1 MQLRAA
7 LPQLMPMPAVG
18 FTRDRPVFRN
28 LGAFMTFLET
38 GGDLVRIREP
48 VSTVLDATEIHR
60 RVIAAAG
67 PVLRFEKPI
76 KLDGSAS
83 DLPLVVNLFGT
94 VGRVAAALGAREP
107 CDLSALGELLAS
119 LRQPVPPK
127 GLRDGLARWSELR
140 AALNG
145 RPEVVRRAPCQTHV
159 RVGADVDLARLPV
172 QTCWPGEPAP
182 LITWPMAITRPP
194 DDEDASACN
203 LGIYR
208 MQVLGRDRAILR
220 WLPRRGGA
228 AHHQMWRKLGQPMP
242 VAVAIGADPALLIAA
257 ATPIPETVS
266 EYVYAGALRGARTAL
281 VAARTVPMLVPA
293 EAEIVLEGWID
304 PDETAPEGPYGDHT
318 GYYNAVDRFPVMHVS
333 AITHREAP
341 VYLSTFTGRAPDEP
355 SVLASALIDVFVP
368 LIRQA
373 FPEVVD
379 CWMPP
384 EACSYRI
391 AVVSLR
397 KAYPG
402 QARRLMMGFWSLLPQ
417 FAMTKMLI
425 VVDDDID
432 VRNWSDVIWATA
444 TRMDP
449 GRDLVVVDDT
459 PMDPLDFA
467 SPQAGLA
474 GKLGIDATVK
484 IGPETSRQWGRPLAM
499 PAETVSRIERRF
511 GHLFARPTK
520 DEERRDTGR
529 SLLSAE

>member
-1 MQLRAA
+1 MLQSLR
-7 LPQLMPMPAVG
+7 MPASV
-18 FTRDRPVFRN
+18 FTRDQPVFPN
-28 LGAFMTFLET
+28 LGSFLTCLEAS
-38 GGDLVRIREP
+38 GELVRIREP

-60 RVIAAAG
+60 RVIANGG
-67 PVLRFEKPI
+67 PVLRFERPI
-76 KLDGSAS
+76 GADGGAS

-94 VGRVAAALGAREP
+94 AGRVATALGANGSR
-107 CDLSALGELLAS
+107 DLAALGELLAS
-119 LRQPVPPK
+119 LRQPSPPR
-127 GLRDGLARWSELR
+127 GLRDGLARWPELR

-145 RPEVVRRAPCQTHV
+145 RPELVRRAPCQAHV
-159 RVGADVDLARLPV
+159 RLGDDVDLGRLPV
-172 QTCWPGEPAP
+172 QTCWPDEPAP
-182 LITWPMAITRPP
+182 LISWPVVITRPP
-194 DDEDASACN
+194 DDEDAAACN

-228 AHHQMWRKLGQPMP
+228 MHYEMWRRLGRPMP

-266 EYVYAGALRGARTAL
+266 EFVYAGALRGARTAL
-281 VAARTVPMLVPA
+281 VPAKTIPMLVPA
-293 EAEIVLEGWID
+293 EAEIVLEGWVD
-304 PDETAPEGPYGDHT
+304 PHETAPEGPYGDHT
-318 GYYNAVDRFPVMHVS
+318 GYYNAVDRFPVLRIGAV
-333 AITHREAP
+333 THREAP

-355 SVLASALIDVFVP
+355 SVLASALVDVFVP
-368 LIRQA
+368 LVRQS

-379 CWMPP
+379 CWLPP
-384 EACSYRI
+384 EACSYRV

-397 KAYPG
+397 KSYPG

-432 VRNWSDVIWATA
+432 VRNWADVLWATA

-449 GRDLVVVDDT
+449 GRDLVVVADT

-499 PAETVSRIERRF
+499 SAETVSRIERRF
-511 GHLFARPTK
+511 GHLFARPGPA
-520 DEERRDTGR
+520 EERADGAA
-529 SLLSAE
+529 SNVAGGLAP